1 MESLMT
7 LPKVQMTKHGLTAPP
22 LISLILEDS
31 FQADAGI
38 VRQRLEQGWHLAVK
52 EKQQWESSIG
62 FVRH

>member
-22 LISLILEDS
+22 PSISLILEDS

-38 VRQRLEQGWHLAVK
+38 VLQCLEQ
-52 EKQQWESSIG
+52 E
-62 FVRH
+62 